1 MRRYTPLFFI
11 AFIFLVVLLAGSTY
25 MEGYADHNE
34 AKNSKSL
41 TVYTSLPVE
50 HVAILA
56 AEYEKTNKIKVNFVP
71 LSERDL
77 LERIKEE
84 GGRARGNADVIL
96 TTKEILLEA
105 AKADVLLNYAS
116 EQTDIIPARFKDDRG
131 AWVGVW
137 YDPIVFCANKD
148 YLKTLP
154 VLPASW
160 DELAKIEDAR
170 IGLTDFLAADAAAN
184 LLYTMVAEYDEQR
197 TFQLLQ
203 RIHPKVVQYA
213 KFLSTPVRMAGMGEV
228 DISIAVQSESLRYSN
243 DGFPISLIYP
253 SDGTAYLLTGAALT
267 KNTANKEEAKQFIH
281 WLIED
286 DVQFSLQEN
295 KFFFVPTN
303 QETIAYKS
311 FSGKNLVLFEN
322 YSDLDAAQKYAL
334 LDRWVKNVRLK

>member
-34 AKNSKSL
+34 KKNSKNI
-41 TVYTSLPVE
+41 TVYTTLPVE

-77 LERIKEE
+77 LERIKDESE
-84 GGRARGNADVIL
+84 FAKGNADAIL
-96 TTKEILLEA
+96 TSKEILIEA
-105 AKADVLLNYAS
+105 AKAGVLLNHAS
-116 EQTDIIPARFKDDRG
+116 EQTDIVPARFKDENG

-148 YLKTLP
+148 YLKTLSI
-154 VLPASW
+154 LPTTW
-160 DELAKIEDAR
+160 GELAKVEGVR
-170 IGLTDFLAADAAAN
+170 IGLADFLAADAAAN

-203 RIHPKVVQYA
+203 KIHPKVVQYS
-213 KFLSTPVRMAGMGEV
+213 KFLATPVRMAGMGEV
-228 DISIAVQSESLRYSN
+228 DISIAVQSESIRYMN

-253 SDGTAYLLTGAALT
+253 NDGTAYLLTGVGLT
-267 KNTANKEEAKQFIH
+267 KNTVNKEEAKQFIH

-311 FSGKNLVLFEN
+311 FVGKNLVLFEN
-322 YSDLDAAQKYAL
+322 YSDLSAAQKYAL